1 MRRTVATTLL
11 VASALVACLPALG
24 QTVRSGGDS
33 QKAIQQ
39 IQQLA
44 SERSAAQAEALRAK
58 QALADAQKQIAE
70 LTKAR
75 DALRARA
82 GDAQAAANAVEG
94 KERALSDE
102 LTQTKARLA
111 ELVGKFRETATTLRE
126 VEADRTRTHSELD
139 RTGRDYL
146 TCVEH
151 NAELATLTRDALDR
165 LDGSAGWSRVARAE
179 PFTRL
184 ARTRAENL
192 ADEYRARLADLRV
205 AAQAGVPAASMPA
218 APPAESH

>member
-1 MRRTVATTLL
+1 MRRIVATALL
-11 VASALVACLPALG
+11 AASALVACLPALG
-24 QTVRSGGDS
+24 QTARSGGDS
-33 QKAIQQ
+33 QKAMQQ
-39 IQQLA
+39 LQQLA
-44 SERSAAQAEALRAK
+44 SDRSAAQAEALRAK

-70 LTKAR
+70 LTKGR

-82 GDAQAAANAVEG
+82 GDAQAAKNAVEG
-94 KERALSDE
+94 KERALNDE

-126 VEADRTRTHSELD
+126 VEAERARLHTDLD
-139 RTGRDYL
+139 KTGRDYL

-151 NAELATLTRDALDR
+151 NTELTTLTRDALDR
-165 LDGSAGWSRVARAE
+165 LDGSAGWSRLARAE

-205 AAQAGVPAASMPA
+205 TAQAGAPAAGVPA
-218 APPAESH
+218 PPPESR